1 MDTRRMKLFI
11 GSLIDWIIKIGKNVF
26 SLTGVTCLCLLIFSV
41 SITRFYYILA
51 TVKMD
56 MMECI
61 WFKDKWRNAIMG
73 LGISSVFIFEFM
85 GVRHFI
91 QRQILNCFKVAIVLT
106 YVLITGVYFGKISD
120 PYVYFLALNI
130 GTFIV
135 TLLIL
140 ISGSRHDLL
149 SD

>member
-1 MDTRRMKLFI
+1 MDTRRIKLFVS
-11 GSLIDWIIKIGKNVF
+11 SLYDWGKKIINNLF
-26 SLTGVTCLCLLIFSV
+26 SITGFTCICLAVFSV

-61 WFKDKWRNAIMG
+61 WFKDKWRNLILG
-73 LGISSVFIFEFM
+73 LGTLMVFIFDWF
-85 GVRHFI
+85 GVTGFI
-91 QRQILNCFKVAIVLT
+91 QKQILNCFKVVIIIVYLL
-106 YVLITGVYFGKISD
+106 VMGVYFGKIPD
-120 PYVYFLALNI
+120 PYVYFLSLNI